1 MSFPVRL
8 MPLALRQ
15 LLLAHHSSTPSL
27 QYSDWGEAPEFAM
40 KYTLTFQPDNV
51 AIRVDRGTNLLEA
64 ALAAGVHIN
73 ASCGGQGVCGKCR
86 VMIESGEVDSEKT
99 EKISQEKYEEGWRQA
114 CRTLIL
120 SDCTVHVPVES
131 RGLRRLVAQKLDMGH
146 AERRISGLDT
156 IPLAEGWQLDPM
168 AIKVP
173 LRLTAPT
180 LQDNVSDL
188 SRFSAGLRQQ
198 HHIEDISVDVRCLK
212 TMPNILRRSD
222 WFVTATLMA
231 APATNTLP
239 SQQDKDRPLKLVRI
253 EAGDTS
259 DQNLAI
265 ALDIGTTTIC
275 AQLIDLKTGRVL
287 AERAEYNRQVE
298 YGDDVITRIVYAQK
312 PEGQKKLQSLVVSS
326 TNQVI
331 DELLEN
337 TYTSKKSISCIAAA
351 GNTTMMHFLLGI
363 ETRHIREAPY
373 VPVANFM
380 PVVSAADI
388 GVDLPDCVQLY
399 SFPSVASYVGG
410 DIVSGI
416 LGSGVFQ
423 KEELTLYMDIG
434 TNGEIVLG
442 NRDWLAC
449 AACSMGPAFEGG
461 GIKHGMRADRGAIEG
476 FHINPVTLEPMVI
489 TIGMKRPRGICGS
502 GLISVLSELLSACI
516 IDRSGKFVRSLSS
529 KRIRPGRFGY
539 EFVLAW
545 AEDSAT
551 GHDIVITEVD
561 IENLIRAKAALFA
574 GCLTLLES
582 LDLSFDDL
590 ARVIIAGAFGRY
602 INIEKGKQI
611 GLFPDLPV
619 ERFHFLG
626 NGSLLGSRLVCL
638 SREMLREAERI
649 AKMMTHIELSDN
661 PSFMDKY
668 VGSLFLPH
676 TEARLFPDVSGYL
689 EAQKSEIRSQR
700 SEVRNQKSDV

>member
-1 MSFPVRL
+1 
-8 MPLALRQ
+8 
-15 LLLAHHSSTPSL
+15 
-27 QYSDWGEAPEFAM
+27 M
-40 KYTLTFQPDNV
+40 KYTLTFEPDKV
-51 AIRVDRGTNLLEA
+51 SIGVDKGTNLLEA

-86 VMIESGEVDSEKT
+86 VIIEAGEVDSEKT
-99 EKISQEKYEEGWRQA
+99 EKISQEEYEQGWRQA
-114 CRTLIL
+114 CRTFVL
-120 SDCTVHVPVES
+120 SDCTVEIPVES
-131 RGLRRLVAQKLDMGH
+131 RGLRRLVAQKLDMGK
-146 AERRISGLDT
+146 AERKIPALET
-156 IPLAEGWQLDPM
+156 IPLAEGWQFDPM

-198 HHIEDISVDVRCLK
+198 HHIEDISVDMRCLK
-212 TMPNILRRSD
+212 IMPKILRTSD
-222 WFVTATLMA
+222 WFVTATLVA
-231 APATNTLP
+231 DPALNALL
-239 SQQDKDRPLKLVRI
+239 SQKGKDRPLKLVRI
-253 EAGDTS
+253 EGGDTS

-265 ALDIGTTTIC
+265 GLDIGTTTIC
-275 AQLIDLKTGRVL
+275 AELIDLKTGRVI

-298 YGDDVITRIVYAQK
+298 YGEDVITRIVYAQK
-312 PEGQKKLQSLVVSS
+312 PEGPKKLQSLVVSS
-326 TNQVI
+326 INQVI
-331 DELLEN
+331 DELLED
-337 TYTSKKSISCIAAA
+337 TGSSKKSISCIAAA
-351 GNTTMMHFLLGI
+351 GNTTMTHLLLGI

-380 PVVSAADI
+380 PVVWAADTGI
-388 GVDLPDCVQLY
+388 DLPDCVLLY

-461 GIKHGMRADRGAIEG
+461 GIKYGMRADRGAIEG

-489 TIGMKRPRGICGS
+489 TVGMKKPRGICGS
-502 GLISVLSELLSACI
+502 GLISILAELLFACV
-516 IDRSGKFVRSLSS
+516 IDRNGKFVRGLSS
-529 KRIRPGRFGY
+529 NRIRKGRFGY
-539 EFVLAW
+539 EYVLAW

-561 IENLIRAKAALFA
+561 IENLIRAKGALFA

-602 INIEKGKQI
+602 INLEKGKQI
-611 GLFPDLPV
+611 GLFPDIPV
-619 ERFHFLG
+619 EKFHFLG
-626 NGSLLGSRLVCL
+626 NGSLAGSRLVCL
-638 SREMLREAERI
+638 SRGMFCEVERI
-649 AKMMTHIELSDN
+649 AKMMTNIELSDN
-661 PSFMDKY
+661 QSFMDKY
-668 VGSLFLPH
+668 MGALFLPH
-676 TEARLFPDVSGYL
+676 TEAGLFPDVSEYL
-689 EAQKSEIRSQR
+689 EANCQMIRNER
-700 SEVRNQKSDV
+700 KA